1 MEFHDQ
7 KTAGIPGITPAYIG
21 LKGRTTEKLCQTKD
35 VVILKHQQCTLVGWE
50 LHPADRRRDIQ
61 GPERFL
67 THLPRCLFLKVEGA
81 TWQIDAKLGPG
92 VFPLF
97 PVIRSWELNAETSAQ
112 IKRRGFTWVPDFAS
126 TAFMIQGATLKAG
139 LADCGDVTDDV
150 GSSEAMTEYVIL
162 SRLQSAAGL
171 LLLRAFSP
179 ALFRQGEPPGPH
191 VLLKFL
197 RGQKRGKQH
206 IEIDTP
212 TESAAESI
220 TYTFENALQEYT
232 DRTKDLAQ
240 QRDLR
245 KQVGP
250 SWPCWCC
257 KLFFPAAGFNAKVT
271 RSVGVYDNCVAPGHW
286 RCCTA
291 CTSALGH

>member
-1 MEFHDQ
+1 MRKNKSHVVWFAAEDKPTNPSQLARNDAAMIAKKEELLEFHDQ

-126 TAFMIQGATLKAG
+126 TAFMIQGATLKAIG
-139 LADCGDVTDDV
+139 
-150 GSSEAMTEYVIL
+150 
-162 SRLQSAAGL
+162 RLWRRDGW
-171 LLLRAFSP
+171 
-179 ALFRQGEPPGPH
+179 
-191 VLLKFL
+191 
-197 RGQKRGKQH
+197 RGQFRSHDSICYFISSAIRCRSAPPACVFSSIVSPRRISRTSGV
-206 IEIDTP
+206 
-212 TESAAESI
+212 TEVFAWPETWKA
-220 TYTFENALQEYT
+220 TY
-232 DRTKDLAQ
+232 
-240 QRDLR
+240 RD
-245 KQVGP
+245 
-250 SWPCWCC
+250 
-257 KLFFPAAGFNAKVT
+257 
-271 RSVGVYDNCVAPGHW
+271 
-286 RCCTA
+286 
-291 CTSALGH
+291 